1 MIQHKPSSTKDPGTA
16 NTQREY
22 SSRSHST
29 KSQRVRAI
37 NERKERRQR
46 GRARHRCGVS
56 KPSLQQQARQRQVE
70 GPMGAWA
77 LLLHCQ
83 SLPTGDDIMRTGANE
98 QETIHEIM
106 GLRGVNAY
114 YRVIA
119 TALNDSGH
127 RPKRAKRWSPMTVKR
142 IYDRETKRASPPLKD
157 TLVATLMD
165 DQMLIPHSGQP
176 AGPAGGGPRV
186 PRSNPLAQAEYV
198 VGDEVV
204 N

>member
-1 MIQHKPSSTKDPGTA
+1 M
-16 NTQREY
+16 E
-22 SSRSHST
+22 
-29 KSQRVRAI
+29 
-37 NERKERRQR
+37 
-46 GRARHRCGVS
+46 
-56 KPSLQQQARQRQVE
+56 
-70 GPMGAWA
+70 
-77 LLLHCQ
+77 
-83 SLPTGDDIMRTGANE
+83 
-98 QETIHEIM
+98 
-106 GLRGVNAY
+106 LRGVNAS

-157 TLVATLMD
+157 TLVATLID

-186 PRSNPLAQAEYV
+186 PRSNLLAQAEYV

>member
-1 MIQHKPSSTKDPGTA
+1 
-16 NTQREY
+16 
-22 SSRSHST
+22 
-29 KSQRVRAI
+29 V
-37 NERKERRQR
+37 
-46 GRARHRCGVS
+46 
-56 KPSLQQQARQRQVE
+56 
-70 GPMGAWA
+70 MGAVIEFEKRQAVKRMRDGMLAKAA
-77 LLLHCQ
+77 LVESHRPVRICYQ
-83 SLPTGDDIMRTGANE
+83 GAGKGRERDAARDPDE

-106 GLRGVNAY
+106 GLRSVNAS

-142 IYDRETKRASPPLKD
+142 IYDRGTKRASPPLKD

-176 AGPAGGGPRV
+176 VGHAGGGPRV
-186 PRSNPLAQAEYV
+186 PRSNLLAQAEYV
-198 VGDEVV
+198 VVDEVV